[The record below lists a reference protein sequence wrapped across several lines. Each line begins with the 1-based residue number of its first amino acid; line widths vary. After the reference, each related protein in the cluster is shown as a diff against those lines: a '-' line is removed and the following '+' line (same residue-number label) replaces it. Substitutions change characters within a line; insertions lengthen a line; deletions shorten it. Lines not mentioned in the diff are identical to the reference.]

1 MTRRQLFTASLLLL
15 ALAMIIF
22 MPLRT
27 IMGSESMSARKVE
40 GIIWDGSIRD
50 LKIGRLPI
58 GDVNARLHFLPLLIA
73 RAEISFSRG
82 DAPFAP
88 GVSGSV
94 TRRVGGF
101 SVNALNASVPVADL
115 FAPLP
120 ADTIELQ
127 DFSAEFIAGR
137 CAEASGSA
145 RLMFASAV
153 PGFELANGLLATP
166 RCDRGQLFVP
176 LVSQSAM
183 ERVDIRF
190 SADGTYST
198 TIFLEG
204 DRGAQTD
211 ALILA
216 GFRPVAGG
224 YRMARKGRF

>member
-40 GIIWDGSIRD
+40 GIIWDGSIRN